1 MAVIEDVICGVDDG
15 TVLTAAINAIIS
27 RMSIAGKTAT
37 VSEFGDSFAAYDRF
51 SDPGN
56 NYQDTTIQAGVFSF
70 LRAKLG
76 DNVNVTNF
84 AGVGGDNFADMRTR
98 LTTDILDVQTD
109 WVWMQGGVNDVYADF
124 RTAAAM
130 IADVI
135 FMIDAIVANGQ
146 KVLMLNCY
154 AQESGRGGYSASR
167 AILQADYS
175 KQLWE
180 YIRPKEGVIMVDVF
194 TDSVDQS
201 DNSVGGARPFYVIGD
216 DKIHLAMYGSFL
228 AGELSEEV
236 LSPYLIGDSQNKVIS
251 PVTAGDYG
259 DLNFSNFNGTGGTS
273 GTGMSGVA
281 PTGWVVKRQSGEGT
295 MVGSQNAKG
304 YYELAITKSVA
315 GTSSLYR
322 IQSNDLKALFS
333 GAEDVETRIVLSC
346 DTGLDVEEIRCYWY
360 NDNGIAPFFTV
371 DWGRSING
379 FSIADTLTANDLL
392 IKLAPSTILATPLTN
407 VWLFIDIRLIG
418 SGTGIVTL
426 KNVRITDV

>member
-1 MAVIEDVICGVDDG
+1 MAVIEDVICGVDNG
-15 TVLTAAINAIIS
+15 TVLTAAVNAIIS
-27 RMSIAGKTAT
+27 RMSMAGKTAT
-37 VSEFGDSFAAYDRF
+37 VTLFGDSYSAYDRF

-56 NYQDTTIQAGVFSF
+56 NYQDTTIQAGCWSF
-70 LRAKLG
+70 LLAKLG
-76 DNVNVTNF
+76 DNVNVVNY
-84 AGVGGDNFADMRTR
+84 AGVGGDNFLDMETR
-98 LTTDILDVQTD
+98 ITDVTSAPTD
-109 WVWMQGGVNDVYADF
+109 WTFVQGGVNDIYADF
-124 RTAAAM
+124 RTAAQM
-130 IADVI
+130 MGNVTTII
-135 FMIDAIVANGQ
+135 QAILAAGS
-146 KVLMLNCY
+146 KILWLNCY

-167 AILQADYS
+167 AILQADFN

-180 YIRPKEGVIMVDVF
+180 YIRPLEGVIMADVF

-201 DNSVGGARPFYVIGD
+201 DNNVGGARPFYVIGD
-216 DKIHLAMYGSFL
+216 DKIHLAMFGAFRT
-228 AGELSEEV
+228 GEICEQV
-236 LSPYLIGDSQNKVIS
+236 QAPYLIGDSQNKVIS
-251 PVTAGDYG
+251 PVTSGDYG
-259 DLNFSNFNGTGGTS
+259 DLNFSNFNATGGTA
-273 GTGMSGVA
+273 GTGMSGVV

-322 IQSNDLKALFS
+322 IQSNDLKSLFS
-333 GAEDVETRIVLSC
+333 GGEDVETRIVLSV
-346 DTGLDVEEIRCYWY
+346 DTGLDVEEIRCYFY
-360 NDNGIAPFFTV
+360 NDNGVAPFYTV